1 MQNPWT
7 KEEIEYLKKNYS
19 TSLNRDLSKTL
30 NRGLGAISYIA
41 FKLTLKKD
49 KVFFAK
55 SRKKTNIEFSKEILQ
70 RMYTKEKK
78 STRKIA
84 SELGVGKTTIEY
96 YFKKYKIP
104 LRNHSASNKIR
115 FLTEDTWNKGLNKNK
130 DPRVRHSAEKAKE
143 TYKKKRL
150 ERLKKIEEEYNIP
163 LKIILG
169 KLYWEDKLTQEKIA
183 IKLGIDRSI
192 IIELMNTL
200 NISKRPNFEFIS
212 SLKGKDRPMYGKTWE
227 DLHGSKKALK
237 RKRDASLRFRELI
250 IKRLQNNEMPFLN
263 TRIEKLIA
271 NEMSKR
277 GIFFRSQFS
286 IDHKFVCDFAI
297 PEYKIAIECDGD
309 YWHAN
314 PRIYDHNALDVRQRN
329 KVQRD
334 KFKKKYLTRRGWL
347 LLSFFESDIKS
358 NLSACVDQIEH
369 AIKNK

>member
-1 MQNPWT
+1 M
-7 KEEIEYLKKNYS
+7 
-19 TSLNRDLSKTL
+19 
-30 NRGLGAISYIA
+30 A

-55 SRKKTNIEFSKEILQ
+55 SRKKTSIEFTKAMLQ
-70 RMYTKEKK
+70 RMYIKEKK

-84 SELGVGKTTIEY
+84 LELGVGKTTIEY

-104 LRNHSASNKIR
+104 LRNHSISNKIR
-115 FLTEDTWNKGLNKNK
+115 FLSEDTWNKGLNKNK
-130 DPRVRHSAEKAKE
+130 DPRVRRSAEKEKE

-150 ERLKKIEEEYNIP
+150 ERLKKFEEEYNLP
-163 LKIILG
+163 LKIILS

-183 IKLGIDRSI
+183 TKLGIDRSI
-192 IIELMNTL
+192 IIELMSTL

-227 DLHGSKKALK
+227 DLHGSKKASK
-237 RKRDASLRFRELI
+237 RKEEASLRFRKLI

-263 TRIEKLIA
+263 TRIEKLLA
-271 NEMSKR
+271 NEMNKR
-277 GIFFRSQFS
+277 GIFFRSQFP
-286 IDHKFVCDFAI
+286 IDNKFVCDFAI

-314 PRIYDHNALDVRQRN
+314 PKIYDHNTLDARQKN

-334 KFKKKYLTRRGWL
+334 KFKKKYLTRKGWL
-347 LLSFFESDIKS
+347 FLSFFESDIKAT
-358 NLSACVDQIEH
+358 LSICVNQIEK
-369 AIKNK
+369 AIKKRSAEKSQIPS

>member
-1 MQNPWT
+1 MKRPWT
-7 KEEIEYLKKNYS
+7 KEEIEYFKKNYS
-19 TSLNRDLSKTL
+19 TSLDRDLSKTL
-30 NRGLGAISYIA
+30 NRGLGAISYMA
-41 FKLTLKKD
+41 FRLTLKKD

-55 SRKKTNIEFSKEILQ
+55 SRKKTNIEFNKAMLQ
-70 RMYTKEKK
+70 RIYIKEKK

-96 YFKKYKIP
+96 YLKKYKIP
-104 LRNHSASNKIR
+104 LRDQSASNKIR
-115 FLTEDTWNKGLNKNK
+115 FLTEDAWNKGLNKNK
-130 DPRVRHSAEKAKE
+130 DPRVRCSAEKVKE